1 MDTGLGSH
9 LRTHST
15 STLVDPLT
23 VWDFVSHRLRHP
35 VLAKGLGPPYGRLT
49 APTALSRARTDL
61 DEVSMFRTWETRL
74 GLGVLCAPRTAV
86 FTRP

>member
-23 VWDFVSHRLRHP
+23 VWDFVSHLLGHP
-35 VLAKGLGPPYGRLT
+35 VPARGLGSPHGRLT
-49 APTALSRARTDL
+49 GTPAGIPDP
-61 DEVSMFRTWETRL
+61 DGVSMFRTHETRL
-74 GLGVLCAPRTAV
+74 GLDVLYTPGAAV
-86 FTRP
+86 LTRP

>member
-23 VWDFVSHRLRHP
+23 VWDFVSHLLGHP
-35 VLAKGLGPPYGRLT
+35 FPPGNSAPLTVGLPSRPTTYGDE
-49 APTALSRARTDL
+49 TDPGG
-61 DEVSMFRTWETRL
+61 VSMFRTWETQL
-74 GLGVLCAPRTAV
+74 GLGVLCTPGTAV